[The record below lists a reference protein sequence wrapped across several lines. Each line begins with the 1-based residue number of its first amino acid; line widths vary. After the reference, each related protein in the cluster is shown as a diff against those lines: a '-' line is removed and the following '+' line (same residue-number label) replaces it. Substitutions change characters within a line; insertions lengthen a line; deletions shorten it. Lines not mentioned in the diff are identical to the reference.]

1 MTANPVVIFGA
12 IVYFVIIFGIGW
24 VTRKASAD
32 ANDFYVAGRKVGPL
46 VNGSALAATY
56 FSPASFLGLPAF
68 IFLLGYPFWWALTG
82 IIGGMPIATLLTAA
96 PLRKYAPTSFTDY
109 YADRYDT
116 KWMRL
121 ICAIPTIICGFCYV
135 ILSIVG
141 TALFLLCIMKVNFTI
156 SVLIATIV
164 VFIYIY
170 YGGMVATTFSTAFQG
185 FAMTLAALIAAWFV
199 VAHFGGFQGMTDA
212 VLANNAKFF
221 NMPYVSPEGVAH
233 PLMAAWTGVVGFF
246 FVWHFG
252 FSAMPYTVVRFFT
265 SQDIKSARRSVYWAV
280 ILGGAMYM
288 GLIVIGTGARV
299 LIESLHPFMQLEGID
314 SAVKVL
320 VHMKKTLG
328 VAGASVTDYSM
339 IAAMEALNNGP
350 LLAIVAAGGLAI
362 AMATAAGWVMVLN
375 IIMGRDL
382 IGKVFGSK
390 WPEEKPVQCTR
401 IMTIIIMVVCGAFA
415 FNPPALVLD
424 LSGAAFIVILCSVGP
439 PMILGIWWERAT
451 TAAAAINIIVMTIAS
466 GGSWLYAN
474 TVLKSAHWFFLS
486 DPANKISTPH
496 QFYWVFVGLIFFVVV
511 SLMTKP
517 CRPEV
522 IQKYCIDLRPE
533 Y

>member
-1 MTANPVVIFGA
+1 
-12 IVYFVIIFGIGW
+12 
-24 VTRKASAD
+24 
-32 ANDFYVAGRKVGPL
+32 
-46 VNGSALAATY
+46 
-56 FSPASFLGLPAF
+56 
-68 IFLLGYPFWWALTG
+68 
-82 IIGGMPIATLLTAA
+82 
-96 PLRKYAPTSFTDY
+96 
-109 YADRYDT
+109 
-116 KWMRL
+116 
-121 ICAIPTIICGFCYV
+121 
-135 ILSIVG
+135 
-141 TALFLLCIMKVNFTI
+141 
-156 SVLIATIV
+156 
-164 VFIYIY
+164 
-170 YGGMVATTFSTAFQG
+170 
-185 FAMTLAALIAAWFV
+185 
-199 VAHFGGFQGMTDA
+199 
-212 VLANNAKFF
+212 
-221 NMPYVSPEGVAH
+221 
-233 PLMAAWTGVVGFF
+233 
-246 FVWHFG
+246 
-252 FSAMPYTVVRFFT
+252 
-265 SQDIKSARRSVYWAV
+265 
-280 ILGGAMYM
+280 MYM
-288 GLIVIGTGARV
+288 GLIIIGTGARV
-299 LIESLHPFMQLEGID
+299 LIESLHPYMQIEGIT

-320 VHMKKTLG
+320 AHMKKTLG

-339 IAAMEALNNGP
+339 IAAMEGLNNAP

-362 AMATAAGWVMVLN
+362 AMATAAGWTMVLN
-375 IIMGRDL
+375 VIMGRDM

-439 PMILGIWWERAT
+439 PLILGLWWERAT

-522 IQKYCIDLRPE
+522 IKKYCIDLRPE